1 MAASLSFEPDL
12 VYLMGMSQSSFL
24 SPENPPADGVETG
37 RRVQVL
43 VPLPLGRAYDYLLPQ
58 GMEAAAGDY
67 VSVPFGKRDTAG
79 VVWSVSVPDAAVDPA
94 KLKHIRE
101 VYTACPPMPDVH
113 RHFLE
118 RAARYT
124 MADMGAVLK
133 MSLSVPDALTPP
145 KSVPAY
151 TLGDA
156 AALPPRKASAHRQ
169 KIIDVLSDGVPRRG
183 AEIAAMVGCTPAVV
197 RAMAA
202 TGVIKAASVAA
213 PVPCRV
219 IDLSPPKLDFT
230 GAQAAAAEALHDIAA
245 QKKFTAVL
253 LDGVTGSGKTE
264 VYFEAVAAALA
275 QGKQALVLLPEI
287 SLSAQFM
294 DRFARRFGTAPAIW
308 HSEVPAAQR
317 RLVWQGVAEGRTKV
331 VIGAR
336 SALFLPFADL
346 GVIVVDEEHDASY
359 KQEEGVLYHARDMAV
374 LRARL
379 GDFPVV
385 LVSATP
391 SLETMTNVRAGKYA
405 YLHLP
410 ARFGGAAMPAMQVVD
425 LRRDAPARQKFIS
438 PPLTAALAEALEA
451 GEQSLLFLNRRG
463 YAPLTLC
470 RTCGHRFQCPSCT
483 AWLVEHRRHSR
494 LQCHHCGFSQK
505 MPQACPSCSDEGS
518 FAACGPGVERIQ
530 EEVQELLP
538 AARTLV
544 LASDITGSANMI
556 RSAITQI
563 ENREVDI
570 IIGTQ
575 IVAKG
580 HHFPALTLVG
590 VVDADL
596 GLAGG
601 DLRSGERTFQLL
613 QQVSGRAGRGDKPGR
628 VFLQTYMPEQNVIR
642 ALAAGDRDA
651 FLAAEGRERER
662 AGMPPFG
669 KLASLILQSPD
680 EMKLDQFC
688 RALAQRAPR
697 YDDIRVLGPAPA
709 PLAFLRG
716 KHRRRFLIR
725 SGRDVNMQNYLAEWL
740 DGVKT
745 GSNIQLKVDI
755 DPQSFF

>member
-1 MAASLSFEPDL
+1 
-12 VYLMGMSQSSFL
+12 MSQSSFL
-24 SPENPPADGVETG
+24 SPENLPAQGVETG

-43 VPLPLGRAYDYLLPQ
+43 VPGPLGRAYDYVLPE
-58 GMEAAAGDY
+58 GMDAAAGDY
-67 VSVPFGKRDTAG
+67 VSVPFGKRDTAA
-79 VVWSVSVPDAAVDPA
+79 VVWAAHGGDDSIDPA
-94 KLKHIRE
+94 KLKAVRD
-101 VYTACPPMPDVH
+101 VYSTCPPMPQVH
-113 RHFLE
+113 RQFIE
-118 RAARYT
+118 RVARYT
-124 MADMGAVLK
+124 MNDMGSVLK
-133 MSLSVPDALTPP
+133 MSLSAPDALTPP
-145 KSVPAY
+145 KSAPAL
-151 TLGDA
+151 TLGDISDTKS
-156 AALPPRKASAHRQ
+156 RKHSAHRQ
-169 KIIDVLSDGVPRRG
+169 KIIEFLSDGVPRRA
-183 AEIAAMVGCTPAVV
+183 AEIAAAAGCTPAVV
-197 RAMAA
+197 RAMVA
-202 TGVIKAASVAA
+202 TGILKPASVAA
-213 PVPCRV
+213 PVPCRMV
-219 IDLSPPKLDFT
+219 DLTASTLAFT
-230 GAQAAAAEALHDIAA
+230 EAQSAAAEALQNIVAA
-245 QKKFTAVL
+245 QKFSTVL

-264 VYFEAVAAALA
+264 VYFEAVASALA
-275 QGKQALVLLPEI
+275 QGKQALILLPEI

-294 DRFARRFGTAPAIW
+294 ERFTRRFGVAPAIW

-317 RLVWQGVAEGRTKV
+317 RLVWQGAADGRTRV

-359 KQEEGVLYHARDMAV
+359 KQEEGVMYHARDMAV
-374 LRARL
+374 LRARM
-379 GDFPVV
+379 GEIACV

-391 SLETMTNVRAGKYA
+391 SLETMTNVQAGKYA

-410 ARFGGAAMPAMQVVD
+410 SRFGGATLPAMQVVD
-425 LRRDAPARQKFIS
+425 LRREAPPRQKFIS
-438 PPLTAALAEALEA
+438 PPLVDALRTTLAA

-483 AWLVEHRRHSR
+483 AWLVEHRRHGR

-505 MPQACPSCSDEGS
+505 MPNACPSCNDEGS

-530 EEVQELLP
+530 EEVQDLLP
-538 AARTLV
+538 EARTLV

-556 RSAITQI
+556 RSAVTQI
-563 ENREVDI
+563 EKGEVDI

-580 HHFPALTLVG
+580 HHFPELTLVG

-596 GLAGG
+596 GLSGG
-601 DLRSGERTFQLL
+601 DLRAGERTFQLL

-662 AGMPPFG
+662 AGMPPYG
-669 KLASLILQSPD
+669 KLAALILQSTD

-709 PLAFLRG
+709 PMAFLRG

-725 SGRDVNMQNYLAEWL
+725 SGRDISMQNYLSEWL
-740 DGVKT
+740 SGIKT
-745 GSNIQLKVDI
+745 GSNIQLKIDI

>member
-1 MAASLSFEPDL
+1 
-12 VYLMGMSQSSFL
+12 MGMSQSSFL
-24 SPENPPADGVETG
+24 SPENTPAQGLAEGAETG

-43 VPLPLGRAYDYLLPQ
+43 VPLPLARAYDYVLPE
-58 GMEAAAGDY
+58 GMDAAPGDY
-67 VSVPFGKRDTAG
+67 VSVPLGKRDTAG
-79 VVWSVSVPDAAVDPA
+79 VVWSLDNPDASVPAA
-94 KLKHIRE
+94 KLKSVRE
-101 VYTACPPMPDVH
+101 VYTTCPSMPDVH

-118 RAARYT
+118 RAAKYT

-133 MSLSVPDALTPP
+133 MSLSVPDVLTPP
-145 KSVPAY
+145 KTVPAY
-151 TLGDA
+151 TMADDA
-156 AALPPRKASAHRQ
+156 AAGLHTGGGMPRKGGGAHRQ
-169 KIIDVLSDGVPRRG
+169 KIVDLLSDGVPRR
-183 AEIAAMVGCTPAVV
+183 ATEIAAVVGCTPAVV
-197 RAMAA
+197 RAMAVA
-202 TGVIKAASVAA
+202 GILRTASVAA

-219 IDLSPPKLDFT
+219 VNLTPPQLNFT
-230 GAQAAAAEALHDIAA
+230 DAQTAASHALHDIAG
-245 QKKFTAVL
+245 QEKFTAVL

-275 QGKQALVLLPEI
+275 AGKQALILLPEI

-294 DRFARRFGTAPAIW
+294 ERFARRFGTAPAIW
-308 HSEVPAAQR
+308 HSEVTAAQR

-336 SALFLPFADL
+336 SALFLPFANL
-346 GVIVVDEEHDASY
+346 GAIVVDEEHDASY
-359 KQEEGVLYHARDMAV
+359 KQEEGVMYHARDMAV

-379 GDFPVV
+379 GDFPCV

-391 SLETMTNVRAGKYA
+391 SLETMTNVQNGKYA

-410 ARFGGAAMPAMQVVD
+410 SRFGGAAMPAMQVVD
-425 LRRDAPARQKFIS
+425 LRRDAPARQRFIS
-438 PPLTAALAEALEA
+438 PPLGAALAQTLEA

-483 AWLVEHRRHSR
+483 AWLVEHRRHGR
-494 LQCHHCGFSQK
+494 LQCHHCGFAQK
-505 MPQACPSCSDEGS
+505 MPTVCPSCSDEGS

-538 AARTLV
+538 DARTLV
-544 LASDITGSANMI
+544 LASDIMGSANMI
-556 RSAITQI
+556 RGAITQI
-563 ENREVDI
+563 ENGDVDV

-580 HHFPALTLVG
+580 HHFPELTLVG

-596 GLAGG
+596 GLSGG
-601 DLRSGERTFQLL
+601 DLRAGERTFQLL
-613 QQVSGRAGRGDKPGR
+613 QQVSGRAGRGAKPGR

-680 EMKLDQFC
+680 EVKLDQFC
-688 RALAQRAPR
+688 RMLAQRAPR

-709 PLAFLRG
+709 PMAFLRG

-725 SGRDVNMQNYLAEWL
+725 CGRDVNLQNYLAAWL
-740 DGVKT
+740 DGIKT
-745 GSNIQLKVDI
+745 GSNIQLKIDI

>member
-1 MAASLSFEPDL
+1 M
-12 VYLMGMSQSSFL
+12 Q
-24 SPENPPADGVETG
+24 GVETG

-43 VPLPLGRAYDYLLPQ
+43 VPGPLGRAYDYVLPE
-58 GMEAAAGDY
+58 GMEAQAGDY
-67 VSVPFGKRDTAG
+67 VSVPFGKRDTAA
-79 VVWSVSVPDAAVDPA
+79 VVWADAGGDNAVDPA
-94 KLKHIRE
+94 KLKPLRH
-101 VYTACPPMPDVH
+101 VYKTCPPMPDVH
-113 RHFLE
+113 RQFIE
-118 RAARYT
+118 RVARYT
-124 MADMGAVLK
+124 MADVGSVLK
-133 MSLSVPDALTPP
+133 MSLSAPDALTPP
-145 KSVPAY
+145 KSAPAL
-151 TLGDA
+151 TLGDVSDTA
-156 AALPPRKASAHRQ
+156 PRKHTAHRQ
-169 KIIDVLSDGVPRRG
+169 KIIEFLSDGVPRR
-183 AEIAAMVGCTPAVV
+183 ASEIAAAAGCTPAVV
-197 RAMAA
+197 RAMAVA
-202 TGVIKAASVAA
+202 GILKPASIAA
-213 PVPCRV
+213 PVPCRMV
-219 IDLSPPKLDFT
+219 DLTSSPLAFT
-230 GAQAAAAEALHDIAA
+230 DAQKDAAEALQNTVAQQKFAA
-245 QKKFTAVL
+245 ML

-275 QGKQALVLLPEI
+275 QGRQALILLPEI

-294 DRFARRFGTAPAIW
+294 ERFTRRFGVAPAIW

-317 RLVWQGVAEGRTKV
+317 RLVWQGAADGRTRV

-336 SALFLPFADL
+336 SALFLPFANL

-359 KQEEGVLYHARDMAV
+359 KQEEGVMYHARDMAV

-379 GDFPVV
+379 GDITCV

-391 SLETMTNVRAGKYA
+391 SLETMTNVQAGKYA

-410 ARFGGAAMPAMQVVD
+410 SRFGGATLPAMQVVD
-425 LRRDAPARQKFIS
+425 LRREAPPRQKFIS
-438 PPLTAALAEALEA
+438 PPLMDALRTTIEA

-483 AWLVEHRRHSR
+483 AWLVEHRRHGR
-494 LQCHHCGFSQK
+494 LQCHHCGFGQK
-505 MPQACPSCSDEGS
+505 MPATCPSCYDEGS

-538 AARTLV
+538 EARTLV

-563 ENREVDI
+563 EKQEVDI

-601 DLRSGERTFQLL
+601 DLRAGERTFQLL

-669 KLASLILQSPD
+669 KLAALILQSTD

-709 PLAFLRG
+709 PMAFLRG

-725 SGRDVNMQNYLAEWL
+725 SGRDINMQNYLSEWL
-740 DGVKT
+740 DGIKT
-745 GSNIQLKVDI
+745 GANLQLKIDI

>member
-1 MAASLSFEPDL
+1 
-12 VYLMGMSQSSFL
+12 MSQSSFL
-24 SPENPPADGVETG
+24 SPENPPAQGVETG

-43 VPLPLGRAYDYLLPQ
+43 VPGPLGRAYDYVLPE
-58 GMEAAAGDY
+58 GMAAQAGDY
-67 VSVPFGKRDTAG
+67 VSVPFGKRDTAA
-79 VVWSVSVPDAAVDPA
+79 VVWADTGGDDAIDPA
-94 KLKHIRE
+94 KLKSLRH
-101 VYTACPPMPDVH
+101 VYKTCPPMPDVH
-113 RHFLE
+113 RQFIE
-118 RAARYT
+118 RVARYT
-124 MADMGAVLK
+124 MADLGSVLK
-133 MSLSVPDALTPP
+133 MSLSAPDALTPP
-145 KSVPAY
+145 KSAPAL
-151 TLGDA
+151 TLGDISDTA
-156 AALPPRKASAHRQ
+156 PRKHTAHRQ
-169 KIIDVLSDGVPRRG
+169 KIIEFLSDGVPRR
-183 AEIAAMVGCTPAVV
+183 ASEIAAAAGCTPAVV

-202 TGVIKAASVAA
+202 AGILKPASVAA
-213 PVPCRV
+213 PVPCRMV
-219 IDLSPPKLDFT
+219 DLTSSALAFT
-230 GAQAAAAEALHDIAA
+230 DAQKDAAEALKHTVAQQKFAA
-245 QKKFTAVL
+245 ML

-275 QGKQALVLLPEI
+275 QGKQALILLPEI

-294 DRFARRFGTAPAIW
+294 ERFTRRFGTAPAIW

-317 RLVWQGVAEGRTKV
+317 RLVWQGAADGRTRV

-359 KQEEGVLYHARDMAV
+359 KQEEGVMYHARDMAV

-379 GDFPVV
+379 GDIACV

-391 SLETMTNVRAGKYA
+391 SLETMTNVQAGKYA

-410 ARFGGAAMPAMQVVD
+410 SRFGGATLPAMQVVD
-425 LRRDAPARQKFIS
+425 LRRDAPPRQKFIS
-438 PPLTAALAEALEA
+438 PPLIDALRTTIEA

-483 AWLVEHRRHSR
+483 AWLVEHRRHGR
-494 LQCHHCGFSQK
+494 LQCHHCGFGQK
-505 MPQACPSCSDEGS
+505 MPAACPSCNDEGS

-538 AARTLV
+538 DARTLV

-563 ENREVDI
+563 EKQEVDI

-596 GLAGG
+596 GLSGG
-601 DLRSGERTFQLL
+601 DLRAGERTFQLL

-669 KLASLILQSPD
+669 KLAALILQSTD

-709 PLAFLRG
+709 PMAFLRG

-725 SGRDVNMQNYLAEWL
+725 SGRDINMQNYLSEWL
-740 DGVKT
+740 GGIKT
-745 GSNIQLKVDI
+745 GTSIQMKIDI

>member
-1 MAASLSFEPDL
+1 
-12 VYLMGMSQSSFL
+12 MGMSQSSFL
-24 SPENPPADGVETG
+24 SPENLPAQGVETG

-43 VPLPLGRAYDYLLPQ
+43 VPGPLGRAYDYVLPE
-58 GMEAAAGDY
+58 GMDAAAGDY
-67 VSVPFGKRDTAG
+67 VSVPFGKRDTAA
-79 VVWSVSVPDAAVDPA
+79 VVWAAHGGDDSIDPA
-94 KLKHIRE
+94 KLKAVRD
-101 VYTACPPMPDVH
+101 VYSACPPMPLVH
-113 RHFLE
+113 RQFIE
-118 RAARYT
+118 RVARYT
-124 MADMGAVLK
+124 MNDMGSVLK
-133 MSLSVPDALTPP
+133 MSLSAPDALTPP
-145 KSVPAY
+145 KAAPAL
-151 TLGDA
+151 TLGDISDTKT
-156 AALPPRKASAHRQ
+156 RKHSAHRQ
-169 KIIDVLSDGVPRRG
+169 KIIEFLSDGVPRR
-183 AEIAAMVGCTPAVV
+183 ASEIAAAAGCTPAVV
-197 RAMAA
+197 RAMVA
-202 TGVIKAASVAA
+202 TGILKPASIAA
-213 PVPCRV
+213 PVPCRMV
-219 IDLSPPKLDFT
+219 DLTASALAFT
-230 GAQAAAAEALHDIAA
+230 DAQSAAAEALQNIIAA
-245 QKKFTAVL
+245 QKFSTVL

-275 QGKQALVLLPEI
+275 QGKQALILLPEI

-294 DRFARRFGTAPAIW
+294 ERFTRRFGVAPAIW

-317 RLVWQGVAEGRTKV
+317 RLVWQGAADGRTRV

-359 KQEEGVLYHARDMAV
+359 KQEEGVMYHARDMAV
-374 LRARL
+374 LRARM
-379 GDFPVV
+379 GDIACV

-391 SLETMTNVRAGKYA
+391 SLETMTNVQAGKYA

-410 ARFGGAAMPAMQVVD
+410 SRFGGATLPAIQVVD
-425 LRRDAPARQKFIS
+425 LRRDAPPRQKFIS
-438 PPLTAALAEALEA
+438 PPLVDALRTTLAA

-483 AWLVEHRRHSR
+483 AWLVEHRRHGR

-505 MPQACPSCSDEGS
+505 MPNICPSCNDEGS

-538 AARTLV
+538 EARTLV

-556 RSAITQI
+556 RSAVTQI
-563 ENREVDI
+563 EKGEVDI

-580 HHFPALTLVG
+580 HHFPELTLVG
-590 VVDADL
+590 VIDADL
-596 GLAGG
+596 GLSGG
-601 DLRSGERTFQLL
+601 DLRAGERTFQLL

-651 FLAAEGRERER
+651 FLAAEGREREG
-662 AGMPPFG
+662 AGMPPYG
-669 KLASLILQSPD
+669 KLAALILQSTD

-688 RALAQRAPR
+688 RTLAQRAPR

-709 PLAFLRG
+709 PMAFLRG

-725 SGRDVNMQNYLAEWL
+725 SGRDISMQNYLSEWL
-740 DGVKT
+740 SGIKT
-745 GSNIQLKVDI
+745 GSNIQLKIDI

>member
-1 MAASLSFEPDL
+1 
-12 VYLMGMSQSSFL
+12 MSQSSFL
-24 SPENPPADGVETG
+24 SPENLPAQGVETG

-43 VPLPLGRAYDYLLPQ
+43 VPGPLGRAYDYVLPE
-58 GMEAAAGDY
+58 GMDAAAGDY
-67 VSVPFGKRDTAG
+67 VSVPFGKRDTAA
-79 VVWSVSVPDAAVDPA
+79 VVWAAHGGDDSIDPA
-94 KLKHIRE
+94 KLKAVRD
-101 VYTACPPMPDVH
+101 VYSACPPMPQVH
-113 RHFLE
+113 RQFIE
-118 RAARYT
+118 RVARYT
-124 MADMGAVLK
+124 MNDMGSVLK
-133 MSLSVPDALTPP
+133 MSLSAPDALTPP
-145 KSVPAY
+145 KAAPAL
-151 TLGDA
+151 TLGDISDTKT
-156 AALPPRKASAHRQ
+156 RKHSAHRQ
-169 KIIDVLSDGVPRRG
+169 KIIEFLSDGVPRR
-183 AEIAAMVGCTPAVV
+183 ASEIAAAAGCTPAVV
-197 RAMAA
+197 RAMVA
-202 TGVIKAASVAA
+202 TGILKPASIAA
-213 PVPCRV
+213 PVPCRMV
-219 IDLSPPKLDFT
+219 DLTASALAFT
-230 GAQAAAAEALHDIAA
+230 DAQSAAAEALQNIVAA
-245 QKKFTAVL
+245 QKFSTVL

-264 VYFEAVAAALA
+264 VYFEAVASALA
-275 QGKQALVLLPEI
+275 QGKQALILLPEI

-294 DRFARRFGTAPAIW
+294 ERFTRRFGVAPAIW

-317 RLVWQGVAEGRTKV
+317 RLVWQGAADGRTRV

-359 KQEEGVLYHARDMAV
+359 KQEEGVMYHARDMAV
-374 LRARL
+374 LRARM
-379 GDFPVV
+379 GDIACV

-391 SLETMTNVRAGKYA
+391 SLETMTNVQAGKYA

-410 ARFGGAAMPAMQVVD
+410 SRFGGATLPAMQVVD
-425 LRRDAPARQKFIS
+425 LRRDAPPRQKFIS
-438 PPLTAALAEALEA
+438 PPLVDALRTTLAA

-483 AWLVEHRRHSR
+483 AWLVEHRRHGR

-505 MPQACPSCSDEGS
+505 MPNICPSCNDEGS

-538 AARTLV
+538 EARTLV

-556 RSAITQI
+556 RSAVTQI
-563 ENREVDI
+563 EKGEVDI

-580 HHFPALTLVG
+580 HHFPELTLVG

-596 GLAGG
+596 GLSGG
-601 DLRSGERTFQLL
+601 DLRAGERTFQLL

-662 AGMPPFG
+662 AGMPPYG
-669 KLASLILQSPD
+669 KLAALILQSTD

-688 RALAQRAPR
+688 RTLAQRAPR

-709 PLAFLRG
+709 PMAFLRG

-725 SGRDVNMQNYLAEWL
+725 SGRDISMQNYLSEWL
-740 DGVKT
+740 SGIKT
-745 GSNIQLKVDI
+745 GSNIQLKIDI

>member
-1 MAASLSFEPDL
+1 
-12 VYLMGMSQSSFL
+12 MGMSQSSFL
-24 SPENPPADGVETG
+24 SPENPPAQGVETG

-43 VPLPLGRAYDYLLPQ
+43 VPGPLPRAYDYVLPE
-58 GMEAAAGDY
+58 GMEANAGDY

-79 VVWSVSVPDAAVDPA
+79 VVWSTDAPDTTVDPK
-94 KLKHIRE
+94 KLKFVQQ
-101 VYTACPPMPDVH
+101 VYAACPPMPAAH
-113 RHFLE
+113 RAFLE
-118 RAARYT
+118 RVAKYT
-124 MADMGAVLK
+124 MADLGAVLK
-133 MSLSVPDALTPP
+133 MSLSAPDALTPP

-156 AALPPRKASAHRQ
+156 PADAPRKTNAHRQ
-169 KIIDVLSDGVPRRG
+169 KIIDLLSDGVPRRG
-183 AEIAAMVGCTPAVV
+183 AEIAAMVGCTQAVV

-202 TGVIKAASVAA
+202 VGLIKPASVAA
-213 PVPCRV
+213 PVPCRIV
-219 IDLSPPKLDFT
+219 DLSPPKLDFT
-230 GAQAAAAEALHDIAA
+230 DAQHDAATALRDITA
-245 QKKFTAVL
+245 QQKFAAVL

-275 QGKQALVLLPEI
+275 VGKQALVLLPEI

-294 DRFARRFGTAPAIW
+294 ARFTRRFGAAPAIW

-317 RLVWQGVAEGRTKV
+317 RLAWQGVAEGRTKV

-359 KQEEGVLYHARDMAV
+359 KQEEGVMYHARDMAV

-379 GDFPVV
+379 GEFPAV

-391 SLETMTNVRAGKYA
+391 SLETMTNVQAGKYH

-410 ARFGGAAMPAMQVVD
+410 SRFGGAALPSMQVVD
-425 LRRDAPARQKFIS
+425 MRRDPPARQKFIS
-438 PPLTAALAEALEA
+438 PPLSDALLKNLEA

-483 AWLVEHRRHSR
+483 AWLVEHRRHGR

-505 MPQACPSCSDEGS
+505 MPTACPSCHDEGS

-538 AARTLV
+538 DARTLV

-556 RSAITQI
+556 RSAIADI
-563 ENREVDI
+563 EKGEVDI

-596 GLAGG
+596 GLSGG
-601 DLRSGERTFQLL
+601 DLRAGERTFQLL
-613 QQVSGRAGRGDKPGR
+613 QQVSGRAGRGEKLGR

-651 FLAAEGRERER
+651 FLAAEGRERAR
-662 AGMPPFG
+662 AGMPPHG
-669 KLASLILQSPD
+669 KLASLILQAQD
-680 EMKLDQFC
+680 EVKLDQFC
-688 RALAQRAPR
+688 RMLAQRAPR

-709 PLAFLRG
+709 PMAFLRG

-725 SGRDVNMQNYLAEWL
+725 SGRDINMQNYLTEWL
-740 DGVKT
+740 SPIKT
-745 GSNIQLKVDI
+745 PSSIQLKIDI
-755 DPQSFF
+755 DPQNFF

>member
-1 MAASLSFEPDL
+1 
-12 VYLMGMSQSSFL
+12 MGMSQSSFL
-24 SPENPPADGVETG
+24 SPENPPAQGVETG

-43 VPLPLGRAYDYLLPQ
+43 VPGPLTRAYDYVLPE
-58 GMEAAAGDY
+58 GMDANAGDY
-67 VSVPFGKRDTAG
+67 VSVPFGKRDTAA
-79 VVWSVSVPDAAVDPA
+79 VVWSTDTPDTTVDPK
-94 KLKHIRE
+94 KLKFVQQ
-101 VYTACPPMPDVH
+101 VYAACPSMPAVH
-113 RHFLE
+113 RTFLE
-118 RAARYT
+118 RVAKYT
-124 MADMGAVLK
+124 MADLGAVLK
-133 MSLSVPDALTPP
+133 MSLSAPDALTPP

-156 AALPPRKASAHRQ
+156 QMDTPRKLNAHRQ
-169 KIIDVLSDGVPRRG
+169 KIADLLSDGVPRRG
-183 AEIAAMVGCTPAVV
+183 AEIAAMVGCTQAVV

-202 TGVIKAASVAA
+202 VGAIKPASVAA

-219 IDLSPPKLDFT
+219 VDLSPPKLDFT
-230 GAQAAAAEALHDIAA
+230 GAQYDAATALRDITA
-245 QKKFTAVL
+245 QQKFAAVL

-275 QGKQALVLLPEI
+275 AGKQALVLLPEI

-294 DRFARRFGTAPAIW
+294 ARFTRRFGTAPAIW

-317 RLVWQGVAEGRTKV
+317 RLAWQGVAEGRTKV

-359 KQEEGVLYHARDMAV
+359 KQEEGVMYHARDMAV

-379 GDFPVV
+379 GDFPAV

-391 SLETMTNVRAGKYA
+391 SLETMTNVQAGKYH

-410 ARFGGAAMPAMQVVD
+410 SRFGGAALPSMQVVD
-425 LRRDAPARQKFIS
+425 MRRDPPARQKFIS
-438 PPLTAALAEALEA
+438 PPLTDALQKNLEA

-483 AWLVEHRRHSR
+483 AWLVEHRRHGR

-505 MPQACPSCSDEGS
+505 MPTACPSCNDEGS

-538 AARTLV
+538 DARTLV

-556 RSAITQI
+556 RSAIADI
-563 ENREVDI
+563 EKGAVDI

-596 GLAGG
+596 GLSGG
-601 DLRSGERTFQLL
+601 DLRAGERTFQLL
-613 QQVSGRAGRGDKPGR
+613 QQVSGRAGRGEKPGR

-662 AGMPPFG
+662 AGMPPHG
-669 KLASLILQSPD
+669 KLASLILQAQD
-680 EMKLDQFC
+680 EVKLDQFC
-688 RALAQRAPR
+688 RMLAQRAPR

-709 PLAFLRG
+709 PMAFLRG

-725 SGRDVNMQNYLAEWL
+725 SGRDINMQNYLAEWL
-740 DGVKT
+740 SPIKT
-745 GSNIQLKVDI
+745 PSSIQLKVDI
-755 DPQSFF
+755 DPQNFF

>member
-1 MAASLSFEPDL
+1 
-12 VYLMGMSQSSFL
+12 MGMSQSSFL
-24 SPENPPADGVETG
+24 SPENPPAQGVETG

-43 VPLPLGRAYDYLLPQ
+43 VPGPLGRAYDYVLPE
-58 GMEAAAGDY
+58 GMDAAAGDY
-67 VSVPFGKRDTAG
+67 VSVPFGKRDTAA
-79 VVWSVSVPDAAVDPA
+79 VVWAAHGGDDSIDPA
-94 KLKHIRE
+94 KLKAVRD
-101 VYTACPPMPDVH
+101 VYSTCPPMPAVH
-113 RHFLE
+113 RQFIE
-118 RAARYT
+118 RVARYT
-124 MADMGAVLK
+124 MNDMGSVLK
-133 MSLSVPDALTPP
+133 MSLSAPDALTPP
-145 KSVPAY
+145 KSAPAL
-151 TLGDA
+151 TLGDISDTKA
-156 AALPPRKASAHRQ
+156 RKHSAHRQ
-169 KIIDVLSDGVPRRG
+169 KIIEFLSDGVPRRA
-183 AEIAAMVGCTPAVV
+183 AEIAAAAGCTPAVV
-197 RAMAA
+197 RAMVA
-202 TGVIKAASVAA
+202 TGILKPASVAA
-213 PVPCRV
+213 PVPCRMV
-219 IDLSPPKLDFT
+219 DLTASALAFT
-230 GAQAAAAEALHDIAA
+230 EAQSAAAEALQNIVAA
-245 QKKFTAVL
+245 QKFSTVL

-275 QGKQALVLLPEI
+275 QGKQALILLPEI

-294 DRFARRFGTAPAIW
+294 ERFTRRFGVAPAIW

-317 RLVWQGVAEGRTKV
+317 RLVWQGAADGRTRV

-359 KQEEGVLYHARDMAV
+359 KQEEGVMYHARDMAV
-374 LRARL
+374 LRARM
-379 GDFPVV
+379 GDIACV

-391 SLETMTNVRAGKYA
+391 SLETMTNVQAGKYA

-410 ARFGGAAMPAMQVVD
+410 SRFGGATLPAMQVVD
-425 LRRDAPARQKFIS
+425 LRREAPPRQKFIS
-438 PPLTAALAEALEA
+438 PPLVDALRTTLAA

-483 AWLVEHRRHSR
+483 AWLVEHRRHGR

-505 MPQACPSCSDEGS
+505 MPNACPSCNDEGS

-530 EEVQELLP
+530 EEVQDLLP
-538 AARTLV
+538 EARTLV

-556 RSAITQI
+556 RSAVTQI
-563 ENREVDI
+563 EKGEVDI

-580 HHFPALTLVG
+580 HHFPELTLVG

-596 GLAGG
+596 GLSGG
-601 DLRSGERTFQLL
+601 DLRAGERTFQLL
-613 QQVSGRAGRGDKPGR
+613 QQVSGRAGRGDKSGR

-662 AGMPPFG
+662 AGMPPYG
-669 KLASLILQSPD
+669 KLAALILQSTD

-709 PLAFLRG
+709 PMAFLRG

-725 SGRDVNMQNYLAEWL
+725 SGRDINMQNYLSEWL
-740 DGVKT
+740 SDIKT
-745 GSNIQLKVDI
+745 GSNIQLKIDI

>member
-1 MAASLSFEPDL
+1 
-12 VYLMGMSQSSFL
+12 MGMSQSSFL
-24 SPENPPADGVETG
+24 SPDNPPAQGGETG

-43 VPLPLGRAYDYLLPQ
+43 VPGPLPRAYDYVLPDD
-58 GMEAAAGDY
+58 MSAEAGDY

-79 VVWSVSVPDAAVDPA
+79 VVWSVDNPDTDIDPK
-94 KLKHIRE
+94 KLKYVQQ
-101 VYTACPPMPDVH
+101 VYTVCPPMPAVH
-113 RHFLE
+113 RQFLE
-118 RAARYT
+118 RVARYT
-124 MADMGAVLK
+124 MSDMGAVLK
-133 MSLSVPDALTPP
+133 MSLSAPDALTPP
-145 KSVPAY
+145 KSVPLY

-156 AALPPRKASAHRQ
+156 PADVSGKAKAHRQ

-183 AEIAAMVGCTPAVV
+183 AEIASLAGCTQAVV

-202 TGVIKAASVAA
+202 TGLIKQASAAA
-213 PVPCRV
+213 PVPCRMV
-219 IDLSPPKLDFT
+219 DLSPPQLAFT
-230 GAQAAAAEALHDIAA
+230 DAQQDAASALADMTA
-245 QKKFTAVL
+245 QQKFTAVL

-275 QGKQALVLLPEI
+275 AGKQALVLLPEI

-294 DRFARRFGTAPAIW
+294 ARFTRRFGVAPAIW

-317 RLVWQGVAEGRTKV
+317 RLVWQGVADGRTRV

-359 KQEEGVLYHARDMAV
+359 KQEEGVMYHARDMAV

-379 GDFPVV
+379 GDMPVV

-391 SLETMTNVRAGKYA
+391 SLETMTNVQAGKYA

-410 ARFGGAAMPAMQVVD
+410 SRFGGATLPDMQVVD
-425 LRRDAPARQKFIS
+425 MRRDAPPRQKFIS
-438 PPLTAALAEALEA
+438 PPLADALAKNLEA
-451 GEQSLLFLNRRG
+451 GDQSLLFLNRRG

-470 RTCGHRFQCPSCT
+470 RTCGYRFQCPSCT
-483 AWLVEHRRHSR
+483 AWLVEHRRHGR

-505 MPQACPSCSDEGS
+505 MPAVCTSCNDEGS

-538 AARTLV
+538 DARCMI

-556 RSAITQI
+556 RSAIHDI
-563 ENREVDI
+563 EQGAVDI

-596 GLAGG
+596 GLSGG
-601 DLRSGERTFQLL
+601 DLRAGERTFQLL
-613 QQVSGRAGRGDKPGR
+613 QQVSGRAGRGEKAGR

-662 AGMPPFG
+662 AGMPPHG
-669 KLASLILQSPD
+669 KLASLILQAQD
-680 EMKLDQFC
+680 EVKLDQFC
-688 RALAQRAPR
+688 RHLAQCAPR

-725 SGRDVNMQNYLAEWL
+725 CGRNINMQNYLAEWL
-740 DGVKT
+740 TPVKT
-745 GSNIQLKVDI
+745 PSSIQLKIDI

>member
-1 MAASLSFEPDL
+1 
-12 VYLMGMSQSSFL
+12 MGMSQSSFL
-24 SPENPPADGVETG
+24 SPENLPAQGVETG

-43 VPLPLGRAYDYLLPQ
+43 VPGPLGRAYDYVLPE
-58 GMEAAAGDY
+58 GMDAAAGDY
-67 VSVPFGKRDTAG
+67 VSVPFGKRDTAA
-79 VVWSVSVPDAAVDPA
+79 VVWAAHGGDDSIDPA
-94 KLKHIRE
+94 KLKAVRD
-101 VYTACPPMPDVH
+101 VYSACPPMPQVH
-113 RHFLE
+113 RQFIE
-118 RAARYT
+118 RVARYT
-124 MADMGAVLK
+124 MNDMGSVLK
-133 MSLSVPDALTPP
+133 MSLSAPDALTPP
-145 KSVPAY
+145 KAAPAL
-151 TLGDA
+151 TLGDISDTKT
-156 AALPPRKASAHRQ
+156 RKHSAHRQ
-169 KIIDVLSDGVPRRG
+169 KIIEFLSDGVPRR
-183 AEIAAMVGCTPAVV
+183 ASEIAAAAGCTPAVV
-197 RAMAA
+197 RAMVA
-202 TGVIKAASVAA
+202 TGILKPASIAA
-213 PVPCRV
+213 PVPCRMV
-219 IDLSPPKLDFT
+219 DLTASALAFT
-230 GAQAAAAEALHDIAA
+230 DAQSAAAEALQNIVAA
-245 QKKFTAVL
+245 QKFSTVL

-264 VYFEAVAAALA
+264 VYFEAVASALA
-275 QGKQALVLLPEI
+275 QGKQALILLPEI

-294 DRFARRFGTAPAIW
+294 ERFTRRFGVAPAIW

-317 RLVWQGVAEGRTKV
+317 RLVWQGAADGRTRV

-359 KQEEGVLYHARDMAV
+359 KQEEGVMYHARDMAV
-374 LRARL
+374 LRARM
-379 GDFPVV
+379 GDIACV

-391 SLETMTNVRAGKYA
+391 SLETMTNVQAGKYA

-410 ARFGGAAMPAMQVVD
+410 SRFGGATLPAMQVVD
-425 LRRDAPARQKFIS
+425 LRRDAPPRQKFIS
-438 PPLTAALAEALEA
+438 PPLVDALRTTLAA

-483 AWLVEHRRHSR
+483 AWLVEHRRHGR

-505 MPQACPSCSDEGS
+505 MPNICPSCNDEGS

-538 AARTLV
+538 EARTLV

-556 RSAITQI
+556 RSAVTQI
-563 ENREVDI
+563 EKGEVDI

-580 HHFPALTLVG
+580 HHFPELTLVG

-596 GLAGG
+596 GLSGG
-601 DLRSGERTFQLL
+601 DLRAGERTFQLL

-662 AGMPPFG
+662 AGMPPYG
-669 KLASLILQSPD
+669 KLAALILQSTD

-688 RALAQRAPR
+688 RTLAQRAPR

-709 PLAFLRG
+709 PMAFLRG

-725 SGRDVNMQNYLAEWL
+725 SGRDISMQNYLSEWL
-740 DGVKT
+740 SGIKT
-745 GSNIQLKVDI
+745 GSNIQLKIDI

>member
-1 MAASLSFEPDL
+1 
-12 VYLMGMSQSSFL
+12 MGMSQSSFL
-24 SPENPPADGVETG
+24 SPENPPAQGVETG

-43 VPLPLGRAYDYLLPQ
+43 VPGPLGRAYDYVLPE
-58 GMEAAAGDY
+58 GMDAAAGDY
-67 VSVPFGKRDTAG
+67 VSVPFGKRDTAA
-79 VVWSVSVPDAAVDPA
+79 VVWAAHGGDDSIDPA
-94 KLKHIRE
+94 KLKAVRD
-101 VYTACPPMPDVH
+101 VYSTCPPMPAVH
-113 RHFLE
+113 RQFIE
-118 RAARYT
+118 RVARYT
-124 MADMGAVLK
+124 MNDMGSVLK
-133 MSLSVPDALTPP
+133 MSLSAPDALTPP
-145 KSVPAY
+145 KSAPAL
-151 TLGDA
+151 TLGDISDTKS
-156 AALPPRKASAHRQ
+156 RKHSAHRQ
-169 KIIDVLSDGVPRRG
+169 KIIEFLSDGVPRRA
-183 AEIAAMVGCTPAVV
+183 AEIAAAAGCTPAVV
-197 RAMAA
+197 RAMVA
-202 TGVIKAASVAA
+202 TGILKPASVAA
-213 PVPCRV
+213 PVPCRMV
-219 IDLSPPKLDFT
+219 DLTASALAFT
-230 GAQAAAAEALHDIAA
+230 EAQSAAAEALQNIVAA
-245 QKKFTAVL
+245 QKFSTVL

-275 QGKQALVLLPEI
+275 QGKQALILLPEI

-294 DRFARRFGTAPAIW
+294 ERFTRRFGVAPAIW

-317 RLVWQGVAEGRTKV
+317 RLVWQGAADGRTRV

-359 KQEEGVLYHARDMAV
+359 KQEEGVMYHARDMAV
-374 LRARL
+374 LRARM
-379 GDFPVV
+379 GDIACV

-391 SLETMTNVRAGKYA
+391 SLETMTNVQAGKYA

-410 ARFGGAAMPAMQVVD
+410 SRFGGATLPAMQVVD
-425 LRRDAPARQKFIS
+425 LRREAPPRQKFIS
-438 PPLTAALAEALEA
+438 PPLVDALRTTLAA

-483 AWLVEHRRHSR
+483 AWLVEHRRHGR

-505 MPQACPSCSDEGS
+505 MPNACPSCNDEGS

-530 EEVQELLP
+530 EEVQDLLP
-538 AARTLV
+538 EARTLV

-556 RSAITQI
+556 RSAVTQI
-563 ENREVDI
+563 EKGEVDI

-580 HHFPALTLVG
+580 HHFPELTLVG

-596 GLAGG
+596 GLSGG
-601 DLRSGERTFQLL
+601 DLRAGERTFQLL

-662 AGMPPFG
+662 AGMPPYG
-669 KLASLILQSPD
+669 KLAALILQSTD

-709 PLAFLRG
+709 PMAFLRG

-725 SGRDVNMQNYLAEWL
+725 SGRDINMQNYLSEWL
-740 DGVKT
+740 SGIKT
-745 GSNIQLKVDI
+745 GSNIQLKIDI

>member
-1 MAASLSFEPDL
+1 
-12 VYLMGMSQSSFL
+12 MGMSQSSFL
-24 SPENPPADGVETG
+24 SPENPPAQGVETG

-43 VPLPLGRAYDYLLPQ
+43 VPGPLGRAYDYVLPE
-58 GMEAAAGDY
+58 GMDAAAGDY
-67 VSVPFGKRDTAG
+67 VSVPFGKRDTAA
-79 VVWSVSVPDAAVDPA
+79 VVWAAHGGDDSIDPA
-94 KLKHIRE
+94 KLKAVRD
-101 VYTACPPMPDVH
+101 VYSTCPPMPAVH
-113 RHFLE
+113 RQFIE
-118 RAARYT
+118 RVARYT
-124 MADMGAVLK
+124 MNDMGSVLK
-133 MSLSVPDALTPP
+133 MSLSAPDALTPP
-145 KSVPAY
+145 KSAPAL
-151 TLGDA
+151 TLGDISDTKS
-156 AALPPRKASAHRQ
+156 RKHSAHRQ
-169 KIIDVLSDGVPRRG
+169 KIIEFLSDGVPRRA
-183 AEIAAMVGCTPAVV
+183 AEIAAAAGCTPAVV
-197 RAMAA
+197 RAMVA
-202 TGVIKAASVAA
+202 TGILKPASVAA
-213 PVPCRV
+213 PVPCRMV
-219 IDLSPPKLDFT
+219 DLTASALAFT
-230 GAQAAAAEALHDIAA
+230 EAQSAAAEALQNIVAA
-245 QKKFTAVL
+245 QKFSTVL

-275 QGKQALVLLPEI
+275 QGKQALILLPEI

-294 DRFARRFGTAPAIW
+294 ERFTRRFGVAPAIW

-317 RLVWQGVAEGRTKV
+317 RLVWQGAADGRTRV

-359 KQEEGVLYHARDMAV
+359 KQEEGVMYHARDMAV
-374 LRARL
+374 LRARM
-379 GDFPVV
+379 GDIACV

-391 SLETMTNVRAGKYA
+391 SLETMTNVQAGKYA

-410 ARFGGAAMPAMQVVD
+410 SRFGGATLPAMQVVD
-425 LRRDAPARQKFIS
+425 LRREAPPRQKFIS
-438 PPLTAALAEALEA
+438 PPLVDALRTTLAA

-483 AWLVEHRRHSR
+483 AWLVEHRRHGR

-505 MPQACPSCSDEGS
+505 MPNACPSCNDEGS

-530 EEVQELLP
+530 EEVQDLLP
-538 AARTLV
+538 EARTLV

-556 RSAITQI
+556 RSAVTQI
-563 ENREVDI
+563 EKGEVDI

-580 HHFPALTLVG
+580 HHFPELTLVG

-596 GLAGG
+596 GLSGG
-601 DLRSGERTFQLL
+601 DLRAGERTFQLL

-662 AGMPPFG
+662 AGMPPYG
-669 KLASLILQSPD
+669 KLAALILQSTD

-709 PLAFLRG
+709 PMAFLRG

-725 SGRDVNMQNYLAEWL
+725 SGRDINMQNYLSEWL
-740 DGVKT
+740 SDIKT
-745 GSNIQLKVDI
+745 GSNIQLKIDI